1 MLPKGIEV
9 ELDSVYPSMFCYKS
23 KNYAVLSKDGEM
35 SITGA
40 ALKSRGLEPFQREYM
55 KRLIE
60 YLLKEDFDSI
70 EKMTTE
76 FSTAIEGRKWPVAKF
91 AKSETLQDSLDS
103 YKRGIAEGGSKRSA
117 AYELAIKSGR
127 DYRAGDQ
134 VSFYVTG
141 TKKNVSVV
149 DNSCLLKDAPTVR
162 NENTLYYLAKLD
174 DLYKK
179 FSPFIPESKSK
190 HDDEPGLG
198 L

>member
-1 MLPKGIEV
+1 
-9 ELDSVYPSMFCYKS
+9 MFCYKS
-23 KNYAVLSKDGEM
+23 KNYAVLSKDGEISM
-35 SITGA
+35 TGA

-55 KRLIE
+55 KKVIA
-60 YLLKEDFDSI
+60 YLLKEDFESI
-70 EKMTTE
+70 GKMTSE
-76 FSTAIEGRKWPVAKF
+76 FRSAIADRKWPIAKF

-103 YKRGIAEGGSKRSA
+103 YKRGIADGGGKRSA

-141 TKKNVSVV
+141 SKKNVSVV
-149 DNSCLLKDAPTVR
+149 DNSCLLKDAPASQSAR

-174 DLYKK
+174 ELYKK
-179 FSPFIPESKSK
+179 FSPFIPKSSSNQ
-190 HDDEPGLG
+190 DEDPGLG

>member
-1 MLPKGIEV
+1 
-9 ELDSVYPSMFCYKS
+9 
-23 KNYAVLSKDGEM
+23 
-35 SITGA
+35 
-40 ALKSRGLEPFQREYM
+40 
-55 KRLIE
+55 
-60 YLLKEDFDSI
+60 
-70 EKMTTE
+70 
-76 FSTAIEGRKWPVAKF
+76 VAKF

-141 TKKNVSVV
+141 AKKNVSVV
-149 DNSCLLKDAPTVR
+149 DNSCLLKDAPASQAAR

-174 DLYKK
+174 ELYKK
-179 FSPFIPESKSK
+179 FSPFIPKSK
-190 HDDEPGLG
+190 NDDELGLG